1 MLKQSNVAIFSDL
14 HLGVH
19 GNSEEWHTI
28 AIDWANWISK
38 DLLDRGIKDILFL
51 GDFFD
56 NRSEISVQTMHVASE
71 ILNKFKEFNIIMI
84 VGNHDAFY
92 KNRSD
97 VHSLGLLNGYDNITI
112 VDKNVILNEFENTL
126 LFVPWNNELPDG
138 KFDYIFGHFE
148 IQSFKMNNFK
158 VCDKGLQVMDFLATK
173 TDRVFSG
180 HFHRR
185 DEKKFNDGTINY
197 VGNTFPMD
205 FADAE
210 NPKGY
215 YVLELTDGSIEFFEN
230 PVSPRFKKLSLSQ
243 IKKYDTSGFEGNI
256 VKLIVD
262 MEFDDNKL
270 DKIKAYI
277 WKFSPHNL
285 LVEHNVG
292 KLTIND
298 TEEID
303 SIHLE
308 TMFEEFITQLSLE
321 QEQEKRVQTII
332 SSIYEKNN
340 L

>member
-1 MLKQSNVAIFSDL
+1 M
-14 HLGVH
+14 
-19 GNSEEWHTI
+19 
-28 AIDWANWISK
+28 
-38 DLLDRGIKDILFL
+38 
-51 GDFFD
+51 
-56 NRSEISVQTMHVASE
+56 
-71 ILNKFKEFNIIMI
+71 
-84 VGNHDAFY
+84 
-92 KNRSD
+92 
-97 VHSLGLLNGYDNITI
+97 
-112 VDKNVILNEFENTL
+112 NEFENTL